1 MNQILMAGGGQPGFD
16 PTTLHNMFA
25 FRHRVFHDRLGWD
38 VTSDHGLEHDHFDRL
53 DPVYLLAR
61 DAQQRV
67 EGCWRIL
74 PTTGPYML
82 RDTFPQLLG
91 DAPAPCAPNVWEL
104 SRFAVE
110 PGDGSSSQAR
120 LNAVAM
126 DMMRR
131 AYEFAIEHNIS
142 HYVTVTSV
150 ALERLMKAGG
160 IPLLRFGD
168 GKAQRIGKVLT
179 VACWIAI
186 DEPLRQALYPVHE
199 AAGTRHAA

>member
-1 MNQILMAGGGQPGFD
+1 MSQILMAGGGQPGFD
-16 PTTLHNMFA
+16 PVTLVHMFA
-25 FRHRVFHDRLGWD
+25 FRHRIFHDRLGWD
-38 VTSDHGLEHDHFDRL
+38 VTSDHGLEYDHFDRL

-61 DAQQRV
+61 DEQLQV

-91 DAPAPCAPNVWEL
+91 DTPAPCAADVWEL

-110 PGDGSSSQAR
+110 PGDGGCSQAR
-120 LNAVAM
+120 LNQVAL
-126 DMMRR
+126 DLMRR
-131 AYEFAIEHNIS
+131 AYEFAMEHRIR

-160 IPLLRFGD
+160 VPLVRLGD
-168 GKAQRIGKVLT
+168 GRAQRIGKVLT

-186 DEPLRQALYPVHE
+186 DEPLRQALFPVRE
-199 AAGTRHAA
+199 TTGARHAA

>member
-16 PTTLHNMFA
+16 PTTLRNMFA

-61 DAQQRV
+61 DARLQV

-91 DAPAPCAPNVWEL
+91 DTAAPSAPDIWEL

-110 PGDGSSSQAR
+110 PGDGGNSQAR
-120 LNAVAM
+120 LNEVAL

-131 AYEFAIEHNIS
+131 AYEFAVEHRIS

-150 ALERLMKAGG
+150 ALERLMRAGG
-160 IPLLRFGD
+160 IPMTRFGN

-179 VACWIAI
+179 VACWIRI
-186 DEPLRQALYPVHE
+186 DEDLRRALYPARE